1 MRQLLNDT
9 TRTRLVSNLFKK
21 VACFTDIHFGLK
33 SNSSVHNQDC
43 EDFVDWYIAKAKEE
57 GCDTGIFMGDWH
69 HNRNSLNITT
79 MDYSLRAL
87 EKLGQAF
94 DKFYFFPGNHD
105 LYYKDKRDIHSVE
118 FGKYIPGITVVHH
131 PITEG
136 NVTLCP
142 WLVGDEW
149 RSIGKQ
155 GGKYIFGHFELPSF
169 FMNAMVQMPDH
180 GEIQLDSFQNY
191 ELGFS
196 GHFHKRQQ
204 QKNMIYIGNAFPHN
218 YADTWDDDRGMMILE
233 WDGQPE
239 YHTWPAQPTFRTVK
253 LSQLIDDADKIIK
266 PKQHLRVALDI
277 DISYEEASFI
287 KEKFIADY
295 DIRELTLIAEKKEI
309 EINTNIDIQSFESV
323 DQIVSSQIVNIDSDQ
338 FDKNMLLSIY
348 NSL

>member
-1 MRQLLNDT
+1 M
-9 TRTRLVSNLFKK
+9 SNLFKK
-21 VACFTDIHFGLK
+21 IAAFTDIHFGLK

-87 EKLGQAF
+87 EKLGKAF
-94 DKFYFFPGNHD
+94 DNFYFFPGNHD

-118 FGKYIPGITVVHH
+118 FGKYIPGVTVIHE
-131 PITEG
+131 PTTIG
-136 NVTLCP
+136 DVTLCP

-149 RSIGKQ
+149 RSINKK
-155 GGKYIFGHFELPSF
+155 GGKYCFGHFELPKF

-180 GEIQLDSFQNY
+180 GELQVDAFQGF

-204 QKNMIYIGNAFPHN
+204 NENMIYIGNAFPHN
-218 YADTWDDDRGMMILE
+218 YSDAWDDARGMMTFE
-233 WDGQPE
+233 WGGEPV
-239 YHTWPAQPTFRTVK
+239 YHTWPGQPTFRTLK
-253 LSQLIDDADKIIK
+253 LSELIDRADEIIL

-277 DISYEEASFI
+277 DITFEEASFI

-295 DIRELTLIAEKKEI
+295 DIRELTLIAEKKEM
-309 EINTNIDIQSFESV
+309 EINTSIDIQAFESV
-323 DQIVSSQIVNIDSDQ
+323 DQIVSNQIINIDSDTY
-338 FDKNMLLSIY
+338 DKNKLLEIY
-348 NSL
+348 HSL

>member
-1 MRQLLNDT
+1 M
-9 TRTRLVSNLFKK
+9 SNLFKK

-33 SNSSVHNQDC
+33 SNSSTHNQDC
-43 EDFVDWYIAKAKEE
+43 EEFVDWYIAKAKEE
-57 GCDTGIFMGDWH
+57 GCDIGIFMGDWH

-87 EKLGQAF
+87 EKLGKAF
-94 DKFYFFPGNHD
+94 DQFYFFPGNHD

-118 FGKYIPGITVVHH
+118 FGKYIPGITVVHE
-131 PITEG
+131 PTTIG

-149 RSIGKQ
+149 RSVGNK

-169 FMNAMVQMPDH
+169 FMNAMIQMPDH
-180 GEIQLDSFQNY
+180 GEIQLDSFKNY

-204 QKNMIYIGNAFPHN
+204 QKNMVYIGNAFPHN
-218 YADTWDDDRGMMILE
+218 YADAWDDDRGMMTLE
-233 WDGQPE
+233 WGGTPE
-239 YHTWPAQPTFRTVK
+239 YHTWPNQPTFRTVK
-253 LSQLIDDADKIIK
+253 LSQLIDDAETIIK
-266 PKQHLRVALDI
+266 PKQHLRVTLDI
-277 DISYEEASFI
+277 DITFEEASFI

-295 DIRELTLIAEKKEI
+295 DIRELTLIAEKKDI
-309 EINTNIDIQSFESV
+309 EINTNIDIQAFESV
-323 DQIVSSQIVNIDSDQ
+323 DQIVSSQIINIDSDQ
-338 FDKNMLLSIY
+338 FDKNILLSIY

>member
-1 MRQLLNDT
+1 
-9 TRTRLVSNLFKK
+9 VSNLFKK
-21 VACFTDIHFGLK
+21 VACFTDIHFGMK
-33 SNSSVHNQDC
+33 SNSSVHNKDC

-87 EKLGQAF
+87 EKLGAAF
-94 DKFYFFPGNHD
+94 DQFYFFPGNHD

-118 FGKYIPGITVVHH
+118 FGKYIPGITVVHE
-131 PITEG
+131 PTTIG
-136 NVTLCP
+136 DVTLCP

-149 RSIGKQ
+149 RAVGKK

-169 FMNAMVQMPDH
+169 FMNAMIQMPDH

-204 QKNMIYIGNAFPHN
+204 QRNMIYIGNAFPHN
-218 YADTWDDDRGMMILE
+218 YADAWDDDRGMMILE
-233 WDGQPE
+233 WGGVPE
-239 YHTWPAQPTFRTVK
+239 YHAWPDQPTFRTVT
-253 LSQLIDDADKIIK
+253 LSRLIDEADTLIK
-266 PKQHLRVALDI
+266 PKQHLRVTLDI
-277 DISYEEASFI
+277 DITYEEASFI
-287 KEKFIADY
+287 KEDFIGKY
-295 DIRELTLIAEKKEI
+295 NIRELTLIAEKKDL
-309 EINTNIDIQSFESV
+309 EINTSIDIQKFESV
-323 DQIVSSQIVNIDSDQ
+323 DQIVSNQLANIDSDTYN
-338 FDKNMLLSIY
+338 KNTLLEIY